1 MQKIDEAVE
10 EWRNKGFKI
19 AYKGREFGRVYDITV
34 GDLNFYVQPYYEED
48 RLLVVYHG
56 RSYVLTPDA
65 VARYIAVLSHFFN
78 IVGRLHFDHIT
89 FEPYEHGVLITDS
102 SDPFPKRFI
111 VRPADS
117 PTLLDSELRAIIA
130 NLMLM
135 EGGNL

>member
-1 MQKIDEAVE
+1 MKEITEAVAQ
-10 EWRNKGFKI
+10 WHTKGFRV
-19 AYKGREFGRVYDITV
+19 AYRERKFGQICDITV
-34 GDLNFYVQPYYEED
+34 GDLNFYVQPYQSHEEGK
-48 RLLVVYHG
+48 LLVVYHG

-65 VARYIAVLSHFFN
+65 VARYIVVLSNFFN
-78 IVGRLHFDHIT
+78 IVGRLRFEHIT
-89 FEPYEHGVLITDS
+89 FEPYEHGILITDS

-135 EGGNL
+135 R